1 MNGVESLTYIKTN
14 ASGDPDP
21 GNPDV
26 EIMQAFASIAF
37 DSGGGMA
44 AGLRLREDLVEQLF
58 KPLQNQRTFFY
69 LPMLLHPR
77 SKGHLRLQSNNYL
90 DYPILEPNFFSDRR
104 DLESL
109 VEGVL
114 EAIRLAGQPSMLK
127 LGPKVYTP
135 QLPTCPEVIPGSRD
149 YWRCWVMTIS
159 ATFHHQVGTCKM
171 GPAEDPT
178 TVVDHNLRVHGF
190 SNLRV
195 ADIGIIPKPPSG
207 HTNAYSMM
215 IGEKASD
222 MIKETWSGRGGGGEG
237 GDREYYDIS
246 YNDVNYRPSAPYYQQ
261 HQPQRRPAPDDDQ
274 REAIYQPKYFEY
286 HRKKRSVSFD
296 WQKSSREEEAEKV
309 QVQETGD
316 VTQESGAGKE
326 GKAVGA
332 APLKEGLSL
341 VPEKVVPSG
350 DKNAKTTPR
359 DKLSDLLSVLRPSEV
374 DISHDDGGGG
384 TEKKKEEVMVKKLAA
399 PVVDTKSGLA
409 EIIESIPAID
419 EDEIRTVTLD
429 NHTQFDR
436 GPNKP
441 QRVTEILASTV
452 NTTHFEAESFRAD
465 NSTKAIHLPVL
476 DGTRRR

>member
-14 ASGDPDP
+14 SSGDPDP

-26 EIMQAFASIAF
+26 EIMQAFASISF

-90 DYPILEPNFFSDRR
+90 DYPILEPNFFSDWR

-109 VEGVL
+109 VDGVY

-135 QLPTCPEVIPGSRD
+135 QLPTCPEVVPGSRD

-171 GPAEDPT
+171 GPPEDPT

-222 MIKETWSGRGGGGEG
+222 MIKETWSGSGGEG
-237 GDREYYDIS
+237 EREYYDIS
-246 YNDVNYRPSAPYYQQ
+246 YNDVNYQSPPQYQQ
-261 HQPQRRPAPDDDQ
+261 PPQQRRPALDQ
-274 REAIYQPKYFEY
+274 REPIYQPKYFEY
-286 HRKKRSVSFD
+286 RKKRSVSFD
-296 WQKSSREEEAEKV
+296 WQKSSSREEEAETATTQKV
-309 QVQETGD
+309 QVQEKGS
-316 VTQESGAGKE
+316 VTEESGAKKE
-326 GKAVGA
+326 GK

-341 VPEKVVPSG
+341 LGPEKVVPSG
-350 DKNAKTTPR
+350 DKNAKTASPSR
-359 DKLSDLLSVLRPSEV
+359 DKLSDLLSVLRPSDV
-374 DISHDDGGGG
+374 DISHDGGGN
-384 TEKKKEEVMVKKLAA
+384 EKEEVIVKKLAA
-399 PVVDTKSGLA
+399 LAEKSGIT

-429 NHTQFDR
+429 NHTQFDK
-436 GPNKP
+436 GQNKP
-441 QRVTEILASTV
+441 QRVTEMLASTV
-452 NTTHFEAESFRAD
+452 NTTHFEAQSFRAD

-476 DGTRRR
+476 DGKLEHEEEARR